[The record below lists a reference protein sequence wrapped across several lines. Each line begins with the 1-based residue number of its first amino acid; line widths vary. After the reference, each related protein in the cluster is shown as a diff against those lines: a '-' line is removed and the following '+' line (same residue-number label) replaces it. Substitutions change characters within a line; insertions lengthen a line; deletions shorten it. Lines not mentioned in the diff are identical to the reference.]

1 MDWQPTTP
9 ELQATEDLCR
19 LFRQHGG
26 RALLVGGWVRD
37 RLLGLESRDLDL
49 EVYGIPAADLL
60 ALLERHYAVDL
71 TGQAFGILKLKGV
84 PIDVSV
90 PRRESKRGL
99 GHRGFLVESDPWLA
113 PEEAARRR
121 DFTINAMSFDPLT
134 GDLVDPFGGADDLR
148 RRVLRHTSEQF
159 AEDPLRVLRGMQFC
173 ARFRLDAA
181 PETVALC
188 HSLDM
193 EGLAPE
199 RVFEE
204 WAKLILKGEEPSR
217 GLRFLRDSGWVRFF
231 PELAALIGC
240 EQDPFWHPEGDV
252 WTHTCH
258 CLDAFAQARVGDAWE
273 DLVVGLAVLCH
284 DLGKPLTT
292 TTTGVGIRSLGHSE
306 AGLEP
311 TRSFLAR
318 MSRHQDLLDQV
329 TPLVAEHLRP
339 VELYQASASVAAVR
353 RLASRVGRID
363 RLVRVA
369 DADQRGRPPLAVGEF
384 EAGTWLLA
392 LAAAEGISSSRPEPL
407 IRGRDLIAR
416 GMAPGPAMGQ
426 FLQACYEDQLNG
438 VFDSVDSAR
447 AYLDERLGG

>member
-26 RALLVGGWVRD
+26 RSLLVGGWVRD

-49 EVYGIPAADLL
+49 EVYGIPAADVQ
-60 ALLERHYAVDL
+60 ALLERHHAVDL
-71 TGQAFGILKLKGV
+71 TGKAFGILKLKSW
-84 PIDVSV
+84 PIDVSI

-99 GHRGFLVESDPWLA
+99 GHRGFLVESDPGL
-113 PEEAARRR
+113 PPDVAARRR

-134 GDLVDPFGGADDLR
+134 GEIVDPFGGAEDLQR
-148 RRVLRHTSEQF
+148 RILRHTSDQF

-188 HSLDM
+188 RGLDM

-204 WAKLILKGEEPSR
+204 WSKLILKGEEPSR

-231 PELAALIGC
+231 PEVEALIGC
-240 EQDPFWHPEGDV
+240 KQDPYWHPEGDV

-258 CLDAFAQARVGDAWE
+258 CLDAFAAARTGDDWE
-273 DLVVGLAVLCH
+273 DLVVGFAALCH

-292 TTTGVGIRSLGHSE
+292 ATTGAGIRSLGHSE

-311 TRSFLAR
+311 TRSFLAG
-318 MSRHQDLLDQV
+318 MSRHQDLVDQV
-329 TPLVAEHLRP
+329 CPLVAEHLRP
-339 VELYQASASVAAVR
+339 VELFQASASAAAVR

-369 DADQRGRPPLAVGEF
+369 EADQRGRPPIEVGEF
-384 EAGTWLLA
+384 EAGKWLLA
-392 LAAAEGISSSRPEPL
+392 KADAEGIMACRPVPL
-407 IRGRDLIAR
+407 IRGRDLVAR
-416 GMAPGPAMGQ
+416 GMEPGAPMGE
-426 FLQACYEDQLNG
+426 FLRQCYEDQLYG
-438 VFDSVDSAR
+438 LFDSEETVR
-447 AYLDERLGG
+447 TYLDERLGS